1 MVLVLPLEMTI
12 LQGKYLFL
20 FYEFWPVLSYSPKHT
35 DKGIRVWGPWSILVH
50 ASLCSPSVFLN
61 QGVILILRLKSHSI
75 LVIDI
80 PKVGCRTEGPD

>member
-1 MVLVLPLEMTI
+1 M
-12 LQGKYLFL
+12 
-20 FYEFWPVLSYSPKHT
+20 LSYSLKHT

-61 QGVILILRLKSHSI
+61 QGVILILRPKSHSI

-80 PKVGCRTEGPD
+80 PKVGCRTEGPDRDGEKRKGGHHKLLLETVHLSKVS